1 MKKLFT
7 AILLLALPL
16 TAQGQTKSHHIT
28 KIKNLARQAAEK
40 ANGGLSHYRV
50 TKAMYDNI
58 PCWVSWG
65 LQWRPGSSRV
75 QRYYCDVIGG
85 NPASVVVPTTKTVVA
100 ITITIDESDWNVRA
114 IYNEKIT
121 NLPQPPEVNVAQGLV
136 GDFIA
141 EIGSILNRLS
151 DFEKMMVT
159 KYRNKLPGSF
169 NELDNFH
176 EKLSLIQDILKS
188 YQIIDGN
195 QNWELISDLKGELVN
210 KVYEAE
216 LQWDRLTTK
225 PYKDKF
231 GGDEGSWIA
240 NEPLFMEINKDI
252 LDFLVKIE
260 ESDLT
265 WL

>member
-16 TAQGQTKSHHIT
+16 TAQGQTKDNIT

-58 PCWVSWG
+58 PCRVSSG
-65 LQWRPGSSRV
+65 LPFRPGSWRV
-75 QRYYCDVIGG
+75 WRYYCDVIGG
-85 NPASVVVPTTKTVVA
+85 NPANVVVPTTKTVVA
-100 ITITIDESDWNVRA
+100 ITVDESDWNVRA
-114 IYNEKIT
+114 IYNEKVT

-169 NELDNFH
+169 NEFDNFH
-176 EKLSLIQDILKS
+176 EKLSLIQDILQS
-188 YQIIDGN
+188 YQIFDGN
-195 QNWELISDLKGELVN
+195 QNWEPIPGLKSELVN
-210 KVYEAE
+210 NLYEAE

-240 NEPLFMEINKDI
+240 NEPLFMEINKDF
-252 LDFLVKIE
+252 LDFIIKIKK
-260 ESDLT
+260 SDIT